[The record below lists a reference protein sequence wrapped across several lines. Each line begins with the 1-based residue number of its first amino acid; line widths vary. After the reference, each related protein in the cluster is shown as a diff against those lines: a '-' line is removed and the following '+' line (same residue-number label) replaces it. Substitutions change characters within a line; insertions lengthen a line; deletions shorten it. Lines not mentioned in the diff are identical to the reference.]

1 MQTFHLPQVIADR
14 QQQDRSYLEFLRVP
28 SMSAGI
34 YFLPADGT
42 DPQRPHTEDEVYY
55 IIKGRG
61 SNERRASCLLC
72 SGRVFVNQEGERNE
86 TRKKPQRHK
95 GTKKGLFAPLHL
107 YGFGRRNPC
116 HCPDKTADG
125 AQRFDYCRPRW

>member
-42 DPQRPHTEDEVYY
+42 DPQRPHTQDEVYY
-55 IIKGRG
+55 TIKGRG
-61 SNERRASCLLC
+61 SMSVALL
-72 SGRVFVNQEGERNE
+72 VF
-86 TRKKPQRHK
+86 
-95 GTKKGLFAPLHL
+95 FAP
-107 YGFGRRNPC
+107 
-116 HCPDKTADG
+116 AESS
-125 AQRFDYCRPRW
+125 